1 VPLQPLPQ
9 DYQNPY
15 ADNNFEPLFEQYKIT
30 YGKALEFVQWNLY
43 DTVVFLAGATTQLYI
58 FDGIRNVTTN
68 KHVCNMPGNTL
79 PDRQG
84 FLVMALQCIPFMTP
98 GATTAAATATP
109 QAGAAFDL
117 LTLLFGGI
125 FELRLYEKLYA
136 QVPLIMLPAA
146 CGLDVAWQTGDIDVV
161 VQAVNNGI
169 PDARNLFTLEE
180 PVFIPP
186 LVQIQAQMSWAI
198 TLPLTQQS
206 TPIKFNMGG
215 LSVRPVQ

>member
-15 ADNNFEPLFEQYKIT
+15 SDNNFGPLFEQYKIT
-30 YGKALEFVQWNLY
+30 YGKALEFVQWTLY
-43 DTVVFLAGATTQLYI
+43 DTVIFLNTATVNLSV

-84 FLVMALQCIPFMTP
+84 FLIMALSFIPFLRP
-98 GATTAAATATP
+98 QAFTAAATNSL
-109 QAGAAFDL
+109 QAGVADDMMV
-117 LTLLFGGI
+117 LLFNGI

-146 CGLDVAWQTGDIDVV
+146 CGVDVAWQSGDIDVV
-161 VQAVNNGI
+161 VQTANNGI

-186 LVQIQAQMSWAI
+186 LVQIQAQLSWPG
-198 TLPLTQQS
+198 TLTLSAGNTPL
-206 TPIKFNMGG
+206 KFAMGG